1 MFTQYWRENQLL
13 ADSVCRARDD
23 SEEPS
28 RSKSEFVV
36 LAGSVFQITPCFY
49 EGPANTTL
57 HPPKNPPKIPKS
69 AFCLLA
75 LNWAFNTPTCLV
87 FKANQMWDEAPRTS
101 LEEHPHISIW
111 GQRPLKH
118 LAVGTLLCT
127 AASDTTH
134 EKGFSTDSWVCH
146 RCYSINLWNLE
157 CSWSALH
164 MHLQKS

>member
-57 HPPKNPPKIPKS
+57 HPPKKTPNIPKS

-75 LNWAFNTPTCLV
+75 LNWAFNTPKCLI
-87 FKANQMWDEAPRTS
+87 FKANRMWDETPCTS
-101 LEEHPHISIW
+101 LEEHPHISSW
-111 GQRPLKH
+111 PLKN
-118 LAVGTLLCT
+118 LAVGHIALYSSIKILLMKWDLVQTLGYVTDAT
-127 AASDTTH
+127 AL
-134 EKGFSTDSWVCH
+134 
-146 RCYSINLWNLE
+146 NL
-157 CSWSALH
+157 
-164 MHLQKS
+164 